1 MDTLFESA
9 KSCLKEGLPQA
20 KTLSVVRQIRKRG
33 LTDNFVSLK
42 VAILAT
48 ANVDFLTPALEVTAF
63 SQRIHLSTLTAGF
76 NQIDQEVLNPGS
88 ELYAFKPRLAILYVR
103 PEDIVSKLTYSTA
116 DVDLNQ
122 IDEWITHIRTK
133 LLSWTENLTTT
144 GIKVVLFS
152 FVRPSFPPLGIGDFV
167 NSKGQTAIWRKLNEI
182 LIDIAAINAGI
193 TIIDLE
199 GLVRRIGL
207 SNWVDPKLWSLAK
220 IPGGTKFAAEFA
232 MTIMPVINEA
242 TGRRKKCLV
251 LDLDNTL
258 WGGIIG
264 EDGVSGVKLGGDY
277 PGNCY
282 LEFQKSVLNLWKQ
295 GVILAINSK
304 NNFGDAA
311 QMFETNPDM
320 QLRLD
325 HFTVHKINWTD
336 KAENLNSIAAELN
349 IGLDSLVFV
358 DDNPVECERVST
370 VHPEVMVFQVPA
382 RIEQFSEQFSR
393 VARFFDGAIMS
404 EEDRQRNQMYK
415 QNQLRKEE
423 QRKVQNI
430 GDFLSSLEMIAEV
443 DVLNKGNIQRV
454 VQLIQKTNQFNVT
467 TRRHS
472 EQFISNLINDNN
484 WLTYIVRLKDKYGD
498 NGIVLV
504 ILVNVTN
511 GQAIIDTF
519 LMSCR
524 VIGRTLERTV
534 MKLLLKD
541 LAKRGVKSLT
551 SEFIPTAKNKLVEN
565 LFPDLGFK
573 LLEEVN
579 GTCTYETSTTILNED
594 DPSYIKTNTLS
605 N

>member
-9 KSCLKEGLPQA
+9 KNCLKEGLPQA
-20 KTLSVVRQIRKRG
+20 KTLSVVRQIRKG
-33 LTDNFVSLK
+33 IQPDNFVSLK
-42 VAILAT
+42 VALLAT
-48 ANVDFLTPALEVTAF
+48 ANVDFLAPALEVTAF
-63 SQRIHLSTLTAGF
+63 SQRIQLSTWTAGF
-76 NQIDQEVLNPGS
+76 NQIDQEVLNPAS
-88 ELYAFKPRLAILYVR
+88 ELYAFKPQLAILYVR

-116 DVDLNQ
+116 DVHLNQ
-122 IDEWITHIRTK
+122 IDAWITDIRTK
-133 LLSWTENLTTT
+133 LLSWTENLTTA

-152 FVRPSFPPLGIGDFV
+152 FVRPAFPPLGIGDFV
-167 NSKGQTAIWRKLNEI
+167 NPKGQTAIWRKLNEI
-182 LIDIAAINAGI
+182 LIDITAINAGV

-220 IPGGTKFAAEFA
+220 IPGGAKFAAEFA

-311 QMFETNPDM
+311 HMIETHPDM
-320 QLRLD
+320 QLKLD

-336 KAENLNSIAAELN
+336 KSENLKAIAAELN

-370 VHPEVMVFQVPA
+370 VHPEVMVFQVPE
-382 RIEQFSEQFSR
+382 RIEQLPEQFAHI
-393 VARFFDGAIMS
+393 ARFFDGAIMS

-423 QRKVQNI
+423 QQKVQNI
-430 GDFLSSLEMIAEV
+430 SDFLGSLEMIAEV
-443 DVLNKGNIQRV
+443 DVLNNGNIQRV
-454 VQLIQKTNQFNVT
+454 VQLIQKTNQFNLT

-472 EQFISNLINDNN
+472 EQFVSNLINDSN
-484 WLTYIVRLKDKYGD
+484 WLTYVIRLKDKYGD

-504 ILVNVTN
+504 MLVKLTN
-511 GQAIIDTF
+511 AQAIIDTF

-524 VIGRTLERTV
+524 VIGRTLEHTAI
-534 MKLLLKD
+534 KLLLKD
-541 LAKRGVKSLT
+541 LAKRGVTTLL
-551 SEFIPTAKNKLVEN
+551 SEYIPTTKNQLVEN
-565 LFPDLGFK
+565 LFPDLGFN

-579 GTCTYETSTTILNED
+579 GTRTYITTTNQLAQD
-594 DPSYIKTNTLS
+594 DHSYIKIITLS